1 MTSTKPSS
9 LMKIYTDKLQ
19 TMHDAIDSQAIGI
32 LKRLKEGGFEGYL
45 VGGCVRDLLVGIKP
59 KDFDIA
65 TNALPNVVKKK
76 VPYCFIIGRRFKLV
90 HARRGDQIY
99 EIATYRRAASAEEL
113 QVAVDDDNKLFAE
126 ENFFG
131 NIEEDSWRR
140 DFTVNSLFYDP
151 IDRKIVDFCGGLE
164 DIKSHT
170 LRMIGDPVERLK
182 EDPVRIL
189 RAIRLSQK
197 IHFSIAPDLRQAILD
212 LKSELLRANLPRRR
226 EEWLKFLRLPQP
238 DLALMEL
245 FDLGVLEIVMPSLHQ
260 LFLDE
265 EKREEFLC
273 YINQLHHIGINFS
286 DATELFSGFLYAYLM
301 VTQPTNLDL
310 HSLEE
315 DEKFL
320 LFCRDE
326 LGVFKA
332 EVAVFVKSLQFI
344 NSLKKIEMYKHK
356 GERRKFAMLNN
367 HSFDL
372 ALKLGF
378 LSYQLTASDF
388 LFWLTEKER
397 VFNFSGSG
405 SSNLDSSDS
414 QDPSNSVS

>member
-1 MTSTKPSS
+1 MTSTTSSS
-9 LMKIYTDKLQ
+9 LMKTYSEKLL

-32 LKRLKEGGFEGYL
+32 LKRLKEAGFEAYL
-45 VGGCVRDLLVGIKP
+45 VGGGVRDLLVGIKP

-99 EIATYRRAASAEEL
+99 EIATFRRAASAEEL
-113 QVAVDDDNKLFAE
+113 SATAEEDSKFVE

-140 DFTVNSLFYDP
+140 DFTVNAMFYDP
-151 IDRKIVDFCGGLE
+151 IDKKLVDYCGGLE
-164 DIKSHT
+164 DIKNHS
-170 LRMIGDPVERLK
+170 LRMIGDPIARLK

-197 IHFSIAPDLRQAILD
+197 INFSIAPDLRQAILD
-212 LKSELLRANLPRRR
+212 LKGELVRAVLPRRR

-245 FDLGVLEIVMPSLHQ
+245 YDLGVFEIVVPSLHA
-260 LFLDE
+260 LFGDE
-265 EKREEFLC
+265 PKREEFLC
-273 YINQLHHIGINFS
+273 YINQFHHIGINFS
-286 DATELFSGFLYAYLM
+286 DATELFSAFLYAYLM

-332 EVAVFVKSLQFI
+332 EVGVFIKSLQFI
-344 NSLKKIEMYKHK
+344 GALKKVESYKAK
-356 GERRKFAMLNN
+356 GERRKAATLHN
-367 HSFDL
+367 HSFDM

-378 LSYQLTASDF
+378 LSCQLSASEF
-388 LFWLTEKER
+388 LFWLNEKDR
-397 VFNFSGSG
+397 VLEN
-405 SSNLDSSDS
+405 SSAPKNENAVVEDTAADTAH
-414 QDPSNSVS
+414 

>member
-1 MTSTKPSS
+1 MTSADHSS

-19 TMHDAIDSQAIGI
+19 TMHEAIDSQAIGI

-99 EIATYRRAASAEEL
+99 EIATFRRAASAEEL
-113 QVAVDDDNKLFAE
+113 QVANDDDKLFAE

-151 IDRKIVDFCGGLE
+151 LDKKIVDYCGGLD

-197 IHFSIAPDLRQAILD
+197 IHFSIAPDLRQAIVD
-212 LKSELLRANLPRRR
+212 LKGELVRAVLPRRR
-226 EEWLKFLRLPQP
+226 EEWLKFLRLPQA

-245 FDLGVLEIVMPSLHQ
+245 FDLGVFEIVLPSLHA

-265 EKREEFLC
+265 GKREEFLC
-273 YINQLHHIGINFS
+273 YINQFHHIGINFA

-344 NSLKKIEMYKHK
+344 NSLKKIEAYKQK
-356 GERRKFAMLNN
+356 GERRKFALLNN
-367 HSFDL
+367 HNFDL

-388 LFWLTEKER
+388 LFWLTEKDR
-397 VFNFSGSG
+397 VFNFTSAPTP
-405 SSNLDSSDS
+405 NEED
-414 QDPSNSVS
+414 QVDPL

>member
-1 MTSTKPSS
+1 MTSANHSS
-9 LMKIYTDKLQ
+9 LMKTYTNKLQ

-32 LKRLKEGGFEGYL
+32 LKRLKEGGFEAYL

-65 TNALPNVVKKK
+65 TNALPNMVKKK

-99 EIATYRRAASAEEL
+99 EIATFRRAASAEEL
-113 QVAVDDDNKLFAE
+113 QATDDDNKLFTE

-131 NIEEDSWRR
+131 NLEEDSWRR
-140 DFTVNSLFYDP
+140 DFTVNALFYDP
-151 IDRKIVDFCGGLE
+151 IDKKIVDYCGGLD

-197 IHFSIAPDLRQAILD
+197 IHFSIAPDLRQAIHD

-226 EEWLKFLRLPQP
+226 EEWLKFLRLPQA

-245 FDLGVLEIVMPSLHQ
+245 FDLGVFEIVLPSLHA

-265 EKREEFLC
+265 AKREEFLC
-273 YINQLHHIGINFS
+273 YINQFHHIGINFS
-286 DATELFSGFLYAYLM
+286 DATELFSAFLYAYLM

-332 EVAVFVKSLQFI
+332 EVAIFVKSLQFI
-344 NSLKKIEMYKHK
+344 NSLKKIEPYKQK
-356 GERRKFAMLNN
+356 GDRRKFAML
-367 HSFDL
+367 
-372 ALKLGF
+372 K
-378 LSYQLTASDF
+378 
-388 LFWLTEKER
+388 
-397 VFNFSGSG
+397 
-405 SSNLDSSDS
+405 
-414 QDPSNSVS
+414 